1 MRVLHVITGLGVG
14 GAEQQLR
21 LLLRHLPMRCD
32 VLTLTNPGP
41 VAEGLRADG
50 VRVVHLGMRGN
61 RDLGALPKLVKFIRR
76 GRYDLVHTHLYRA
89 CLYGRLAARLAGVR
103 ATVATEHSLGEAE
116 IEGRRLSAG
125 VRALYL
131 ASERMGAATV
141 AVSDTVAA
149 RLEGWGVPAARVHV
163 VPNGIEAV
171 RFRFDEGVRRAT
183 RARTGLPERAF
194 VVGGVGRLVPGKR
207 FDVLVRA
214 VAALPGAHLL
224 IAGDGPE
231 RAALRR
237 LAAEL
242 GAQGRIHLLG
252 ERDPLGDS
260 ADGRTPGIPA
270 LLAAMDVFVS
280 PSREEAFGLAV
291 VEALAAGLPV
301 LHVTCPAIDDLPAD
315 QAPGARRIGTGTEE
329 LTAALRGHMEAGARR
344 LPPPP
349 VVRHYDIARSAE
361 RLLSIYTLALTPPTP
376 TETAPAGSAPA
387 AAPAGAAPGVPASAE
402 AAPAGAA
409 PEAPVSAGAAP
420 DKAAPAG
427 AAPGV
432 PAPAGAEPGT
442 PAAEE
447 AAVAGGA
454 VVPGPAGRSGADGT
468 DADGRP
474 GGEHLPAAPRAT
486 G

>member
-1 MRVLHVITGLGVG
+1 MKALHIITGLGVG

-21 LLLRHLPMRCD
+21 LLLRHMPMRCD

-50 VRVVHLGMRGN
+50 VRVVHLGMHGN
-61 RDLGALPKLVKFIRR
+61 RDLGALPKLVRFIRR

-89 CLYGRLAARLAGVR
+89 CVYGRLAARLAGVG
-103 ATVATEHSLGEAE
+103 AAVATEHSLGEGE
-116 IEGRRLSAG
+116 IEGRPLTGG

-131 ASERMGAATV
+131 ASERLGAATV

-149 RLEGWGVPAARVHV
+149 RLEAWGVPAERVHV

-171 RFRFDEGVRRAT
+171 RFRFEEGVRRGT

-214 VAALPGAHLL
+214 VAALPAAHLL
-224 IAGDGPE
+224 LAGDGPE
-231 RAALRR
+231 RASLRR

-242 GAQGRIHLLG
+242 GAQSRIHLLG

-301 LHVTCPAIDDLPAD
+301 LHVTCPAIDDLPAA

-329 LTAALRGHMEAGARR
+329 LVAALRGHMEAGAKR

-349 VVRHYDIARSAE
+349 VVRRYDIARSA
-361 RLLSIYTLALTPPTP
+361 RQLLDVYALALDTPLG
-376 TETAPAGSAPA
+376 APPAAAGAVPDPLAARATRGSAPDPA
-387 AAPAGAAPGVPASAE
+387 PQTPAGLEVS
-402 AAPAGAA
+402 PAGF
-409 PEAPVSAGAAP
+409 
-420 DKAAPAG
+420 
-427 AAPGV
+427 
-432 PAPAGAEPGT
+432 GAEPRETEEGRGGEQLRAAALPHPGTGTAGT
-442 PAAEE
+442 PAA
-447 AAVAGGA
+447 
-454 VVPGPAGRSGADGT
+454 GRSGGADT
-468 DADGRP
+468 D
-474 GGEHLPAAPRAT
+474 
-486 G
+486 